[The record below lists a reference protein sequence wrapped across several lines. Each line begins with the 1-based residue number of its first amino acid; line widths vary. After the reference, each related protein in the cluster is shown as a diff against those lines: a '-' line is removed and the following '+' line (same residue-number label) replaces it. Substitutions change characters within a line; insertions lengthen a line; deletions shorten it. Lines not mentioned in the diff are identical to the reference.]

1 MLTVDKKEAIRRE
14 HFLQKK
20 SIRRIAR
27 ELGYSRRTVRKALQ
41 DSDVPVYR
49 RTAPTRYPVLQSVI
63 PLIDNWLKE
72 DESQP
77 KKQRH
82 TARRIWIRLKGE
94 HGFTGGE
101 STVRRYV
108 HEKRL
113 VVPEVFVPLIYQP
126 GSDAQADWG
135 EAKVIVDGEATI
147 AQFFVLRL
155 CYSGACLVVAY
166 PNQKQ
171 EAFFDG
177 HQQNF
182 EFLGGVPQRI
192 IYDNLTTAV
201 KKVLSGRNRQE
212 QDSFTAF
219 RSHFLF
225 ESVFCQLAKGNEK
238 GGVENI
244 IGYVRRNF
252 FVPVPKVSSFAE
264 LNQILHQKCLDNLNR
279 IPAGKQKSIGQLL
292 QEEKGCFL
300 PLPKHSFDCCRTVP
314 VNADSCSRIQFET
327 NKYSV
332 PTDFAYQTLSCKAYP
347 FQIKIVQQEKMIAE
361 HRRCYGRYQEILNP
375 VHYLKVL
382 ERKPGAF
389 LQAKPLSG
397 WQLPEVFEKFY
408 AGLKERRPEK
418 ATREYI
424 RTLRLLEEFS
434 LGDVTAAIEKS
445 LSLKIYQPDAL
456 RLFLIEKR
464 IGTPPSFQ
472 KLEVASLF
480 PYLAKY
486 QVQMAQPVSYN
497 QLLGREG
504 K

>member
-1 MLTVDKKEAIRRE
+1 MLTVDKKEEIRRE
-14 HFLQKK
+14 HFIQGK

-27 ELGYSRRTVRKALQ
+27 ELGCSRTTVRKAIR
-41 DSDVPVYR
+41 DSMVPVYQ
-49 RTAPTRYPVLQSVI
+49 RTAPIRYPVLQPVI
-63 PLIDNWLKE
+63 PLIDNWLRE

-82 TARRIWIRLKGE
+82 TARRVWIRLKE
-94 HGFTGGE
+94 EAGFTGGE

-108 HEKRL
+108 HKKRL

-135 EAKVIVDGEATI
+135 EAKVIWKGEEI
-147 AQFFVLRL
+147 VVQFFTLRL
-155 CYSGACLVVAY
+155 CYSGGCFVVAY

-177 HQQNF
+177 HQQGF
-182 EFLGGVPQRI
+182 QFLGGVPKRVT
-192 IYDNLTTAV
+192 YDNLTTAV

-225 ESVFCQLAKGNEK
+225 ESIFCQPAKANEK

-252 FVPVPKVSSFAE
+252 FVPVPKVGSFAE
-264 LNQILHQKCLDNLNR
+264 LNQILHQRCLQNLNR
-279 IPAGKQKSIGQLL
+279 TPAGKEKSIGQLL
-292 QEEKGCFL
+292 QEEKVGFL
-300 PLPKHSFDCCRTVP
+300 SLPKYSFDCCRTVP
-314 VNADSCSRIQFET
+314 VKADSCSRIQFET

-332 PTDFAYQTLSCKAYP
+332 PTAFAYQSLLCKAYP
-347 FQIKIVQQEKMIAE
+347 FQIKIVQQEKVVAE
-361 HRRCYGRYQEILNP
+361 HQRCYDRYQEIFNP
-375 VHYLKVL
+375 VHYLRLL
-382 ERKPGAF
+382 EQKPGAF

-397 WQLPEVFEKFY
+397 WQLPGVFEKFY
-408 AGLKERRPEK
+408 AGLKERIPEK

-434 LGDVTAAIEKS
+434 LAEVTAAIEKS
-445 LSLKIYQPDAL
+445 LSLQVYQPDAV

-464 IGTPPSFQ
+464 TGIPPSFQ
-472 KLEVASLF
+472 GLEIAGLF
-480 PYLAKY
+480 PYLARY
-486 QVQMAQPVSYN
+486 QVQMAEPVSYN
-497 QLLGREG
+497 QLLGREER
-504 K
+504 

>member
-1 MLTVDKKEAIRRE
+1 MLTVDKKEVIRRE
-14 HFLQKK
+14 HFLQRK

-49 RTAPTRYPVLQSVI
+49 RTAPTRYPVLQSII

-82 TARRIWIRLKGE
+82 TARRVWIRLKKE
-94 HGFTGGE
+94 TGFTGSE
-101 STVRRYV
+101 SSICRYV
-108 HEKRL
+108 RSKRL

-126 GSDAQADWG
+126 GSDAQVDWG
-135 EAKVIVDGEATI
+135 EAKVIVGGEAAV
-147 AQFFVLRL
+147 AQFFALRL

-264 LNQILHQKCLDNLNR
+264 LNQMLHQKCLDNLNR
-279 IPAGKQKSIGQLL
+279 IPAGKQKSIGELL
-292 QEEKGCFL
+292 QEEKGGL
-300 PLPKHSFDCCRTVP
+300 LSLPKHPFDCCRTVP
-314 VNADSCSRIQFET
+314 VTADSYSRIQFET

-332 PTDFAYQTLSCKAYP
+332 PTAFAYQTLSCKAYP
-347 FQIKIVQQEKMIAE
+347 FQIKIVGQEKVIAE
-361 HRRCYGRYQEILNP
+361 YERCYGRYQEIFNP
-375 VHYLKVL
+375 VHYLKLL

-389 LQAKPLSG
+389 LQAKPLTG

-424 RTLRLLEEFS
+424 RTLQLIEEFS
-434 LGDVTAAIEKS
+434 LKEVTAGIEKA
-445 LSLKIYQPDAL
+445 LSLQTYQPDAV
-456 RLFLIEKR
+456 RLFLVEKR
-464 IGTPPSFQ
+464 TGAPPSFREM
-472 KLEVASLF
+472 EVAGLF
-480 PYLAKY
+480 PHLARY
-486 QVQMAQPVSYN
+486 RVQMAKPISYN
-497 QLLGREG
+497 QLLGREA

>member
-1 MLTVDKKEAIRRE
+1 MLTVDKKEEIRRE
-14 HFLQKK
+14 HFLHGK

-27 ELGYSRRTVRKALQ
+27 ELGCSRTTVRKAIR

-49 RTAPTRYPVLQSVI
+49 RTAPIRYTVLQPVI

-82 TARRIWIRLKGE
+82 TARRIWIRLKE
-94 HGFTGGE
+94 EFGFTGGE
-101 STVRRYV
+101 SSVCRYV

-113 VVPEVFVPLIYQP
+113 VVPEVFVPLVYQP

-135 EAKVIVDGEATI
+135 EAKVTLNGEEVVV
-147 AQFFVLRL
+147 QFFALRL
-155 CYSGACLVVAY
+155 CYSGTCLVVAY

-177 HQQNF
+177 HQQSF
-182 EFLGGVPQRI
+182 EFFGGVPKRI

-212 QDSFTAF
+212 QDFFTAF

-225 ESVFCQLAKGNEK
+225 ESVFCQPAKANEK

-252 FVPVPKVSSFAE
+252 FVPVPQVISFAE
-264 LNQILHQKCLDNLNR
+264 LNQILHQRCLENLNR
-279 IPAGKQKSIGQLL
+279 ISAGKQTSIGKLL
-292 QEEKGCFL
+292 QEEKECFL

-314 VNADSCSRIQFET
+314 VKADSCSRIQFET

-332 PTDFAYQTLSCKAYP
+332 PTAFVYQTLLCKAYP
-347 FQIKIVQQEKMIAE
+347 FQIKIVQQEKVIAK
-361 HRRCYGRYQEILNP
+361 HQRLYGRYQEIFNP
-375 VHYLKVL
+375 VHYLKLL
-382 ERKPGAF
+382 EQKPGAF
-389 LQAKPLSG
+389 LQAKPLVG

-434 LGDVTAAIEKS
+434 LEKVTAAVEKS
-445 LSLKIYQPDAL
+445 LSLQVYQPDAV
-456 RLFLIEKR
+456 RLFLLERKT
-464 IGTPPSFQ
+464 GTPPSFQ
-472 KLEVASLF
+472 GLEVASLF
-480 PYLAKY
+480 PYLARY
-486 QVQMAQPVSYN
+486 QVQMAEPVSYN
-497 QLLGREG
+497 QLLGREEG
-504 K
+504 

>member
-1 MLTVDKKEAIRRE
+1 MVTVEEKERIRRE
-14 HFLQKK
+14 HFVYGK

-27 ELGYSRRTVRKALQ
+27 ELGCSRRTVKKALQ
-41 DSDVPVYR
+41 DSTVPVYR
-49 RTAPTRYPVLQSVI
+49 RTAPIRYPVLQPVI

-82 TARRIWIRLKGE
+82 TATRIWIRLKE
-94 HGFTGGE
+94 EAGFTGGE

-113 VVPEVFVPLIYQP
+113 VVPEVFVPLVYQP
-126 GSDAQADWG
+126 GSDAQVDWG
-135 EAKVIVDGEATI
+135 EAKVILNRAEIVV
-147 AQFFVLRL
+147 QFFTLRL

-166 PNQKQ
+166 RNQKQ

-177 HQQNF
+177 HQQSF
-182 EFLGGVPQRI
+182 HFLGGVPKRVA
-192 IYDNLTTAV
+192 YDNLTTAV

-212 QDSFTAF
+212 QDFFTAF

-225 ESVFCQLAKGNEK
+225 ESIFCQPAKANEK

-252 FVPVPKVSSFAE
+252 FVPVPRVSSFAE
-264 LNQILHQKCLDNLNR
+264 LNQILHQRCLQNLNR
-279 IPAGKQKSIGQLL
+279 TPAGKEKSIGQLL
-292 QEEKGCFL
+292 QEEKENFL
-300 PLPKHSFDCCRTVP
+300 ALPKYSFDCCRTVP

-332 PTDFAYQTLSCKAYP
+332 PTDFAYQTLLCKAYP
-347 FQIKIVQQEKMIAE
+347 FQIRIVRQEKVIAE
-361 HRRCYGRYQEILNP
+361 HERCYDRYQEIFNP
-375 VHYLKVL
+375 VHYLRLL
-382 ERKPGAF
+382 EQKPGAF
-389 LQAKPLSG
+389 LQAKPLFN
-397 WQLPEVFEKFY
+397 WHLPEVFEKFY
-408 AGLKERRPEK
+408 AGLKGRRPEK

-434 LGDVTAAIEKS
+434 LAEVTAAVEKA
-445 LSLKIYQPDAL
+445 LSLQVYQPDAV

-464 IGTPPSFQ
+464 TGTPPSFQ
-472 KLEVASLF
+472 RLEIAGLF
-480 PYLAKY
+480 PYLARY
-486 QVQMAQPVSYN
+486 QVQMAEPVSYN
-497 QLLGREG
+497 QLLRLEEG
-504 K
+504 

>member
-1 MLTVDKKEAIRRE
+1 MLTVEKKEEIRRE
-14 HFLQKK
+14 HFVQGK

-27 ELGYSRRTVRKALQ
+27 ELGYSRTTVRKAIQ
-41 DSDVPVYR
+41 DSGVPEYR
-49 RTAPTRYPVLQSVI
+49 HILPVRYPVLNPVI

-82 TARRIWIRLKGE
+82 TARRIWIRLKEETEFNGS
-94 HGFTGGE
+94 E
-101 STVRRYV
+101 STVCRYV
-108 HEKRL
+108 RGKRL
-113 VVPEVFVPLIYQP
+113 VVPEVFVPLVYQA
-126 GSDAQADWG
+126 GSDAQVDWG
-135 EAKVIVDGEATI
+135 EVKVILNGEEAI
-147 AQFFVLRL
+147 AQFFALRL

-177 HQQNF
+177 HQQTF
-182 EFLGGVPQRI
+182 QFFGGVPKRI

-212 QDSFTAF
+212 QNSFTAF

-225 ESVFCQLAKGNEK
+225 ESIFCQLAKANEK

-252 FVPVPKVSSFAE
+252 FVPVPRVDSFTE
-264 LNQILHQKCLDNLNR
+264 LNQVLHQRCLQNLNR
-279 IPAGKQKSIGQLL
+279 TPAGKEKSIGQLL
-292 QEEKGCFL
+292 QEEKENFL
-300 PLPKHSFDCCRTVP
+300 ALPKYSFDCCRTVP

-332 PTDFAYQTLSCKAYP
+332 PTAFAYQTLLCKAYP
-347 FQIKIVQQEKMIAE
+347 FQIRIVGQEKVIAE
-361 HRRCYGRYQEILNP
+361 YERCYGRYQEIFNP
-375 VHYLKVL
+375 VHYLRLL
-382 ERKPGAF
+382 EQKPGAF
-389 LQAKPLSG
+389 LQAKPLFN
-397 WQLPEVFEKFY
+397 WHLPKVFEKFH
-408 AGLKERRPEK
+408 AGMKERRPEK

-434 LGDVTAAIEKS
+434 LAEVTAAVEKA
-445 LSLKIYQPDAL
+445 LSLQVYQPDAV

-464 IGTPPSFQ
+464 TGTRPSFQ
-472 KLEVASLF
+472 RLEIAGLF
-480 PYLAKY
+480 PYLARY
-486 QVQMAQPVSYN
+486 QVQMAEPVSYN
-497 QLLGREG
+497 QLLGREEG
-504 K
+504 